1 MGLIRDVVAGGLCL
15 ALFLIL
21 WSFMLGLVTPT
32 TLAVFSLEGFLMTYG
47 DVVVIVAAVITI
59 GVAVPIRDF
68 IERLGK
74 RRKNL

>member
-1 MGLIRDVVAGGLCL
+1 LGLIRDVVAGGLCL